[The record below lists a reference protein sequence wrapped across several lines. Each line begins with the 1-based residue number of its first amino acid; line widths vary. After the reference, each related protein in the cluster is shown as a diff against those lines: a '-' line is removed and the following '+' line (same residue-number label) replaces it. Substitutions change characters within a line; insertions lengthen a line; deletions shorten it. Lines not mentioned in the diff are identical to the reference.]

1 MEENWQVY
9 SKRIYKWIN
18 LQFFI
23 SQRSTFILKKL
34 LLLIL
39 FVIDSHTVNNKQES
53 KCLPLK
59 VAFDVGFKH
68 NGQIGLGLGRYHLG
82 ERAALTQFPTI
93 NLFINI
99 IYLYCSTIHQ
109 IMIVIFFPWAVF
121 LIFTVI
127 YCKHI
132 TFGYVLYLAFLVEI
146 VSAKSSTPLNVM
158 YMF

>member
-1 MEENWQVY
+1 MDKFTIFY
-9 SKRIYKWIN
+9 FSKKYIHITE
-18 LQFFI
+18 L
-23 SQRSTFILKKL
+23 L

-39 FVIDSHTVNNKQES
+39 FVIDSHTVNNMHKKEG

-99 IYLYCSTIHQ
+99 IYLY
-109 IMIVIFFPWAVF
+109 M
-121 LIFTVI
+121 
-127 YCKHI
+127 
-132 TFGYVLYLAFLVEI
+132 
-146 VSAKSSTPLNVM
+146 
-158 YMF
+158 

>member
-1 MEENWQVY
+1 MYFVIPALIKWRKIDKYTIKEV
-9 SKRIYKWIN
+9 YKWIN

-23 SQRSTFILKKL
+23 SQRSTFILQKL

-99 IYLYCSTIHQ
+99 IYLYMQYHTSNHDCH
-109 IMIVIFFPWAVF
+109 IFSMSSF
-121 LIFTVI
+121 INI
-127 YCKHI
+127 YGNI
-132 TFGYVLYLAFLVEI
+132 L
-146 VSAKSSTPLNVM
+146 
-158 YMF
+158 